1 MKQFLALML
10 AGLTFPAAVFASDRD
25 DDFDNTPV
33 YTFDLGRYLGKWY
46 EIARFDHY
54 FEKGISNATAF
65 YSLNDNGT
73 VKVVNSGWK
82 NGKFKVSEGKAKQ
95 PYPVEKPAL
104 MRVSFFGPFYSDYRV
119 LMLDTEYQYA
129 LVGSGD
135 DDYLWILSREPMLD
149 PVVKDFILI
158 EAEKRGYDTDELIW
172 VDQTENI
179 KEKFGIR
186 Q

>member
-119 LMLDTEYQYA
+119 MMITDDYKYA
-129 LVGSGD
+129 LVGSKGSH
-135 DDYLWILSREPMLD
+135 YLWILSRTPEIPEDTLQA
-149 PVVKDFILI
+149 ILA
-158 EAEKRGYDTDELIW
+158 EASRRGYETSNLIW
-172 VDQTENI
+172 VKQTLT
-179 KEKFGIR
+179 K
-186 Q
+186 